1 MRKGRILREKRDS
14 NQSSSYVELDEWKIR
29 ISGRKT
35 VNWSAYGKRTG
46 KKNIL
51 REKLS
56 GKVYLED
63 ISVCTKPLLKVCV
76 ANQNIRKINLTI
88 WFFFSYIFFSRF
100 SCGEDQLKMCFKM
113 LFFCELLFS
122 RFFLPKTN
130 ENSKN
135 LPCLFT
141 RQVFAYNQPSSTAFS
156 SQTKLEENNIHVD
169 R

>member
-1 MRKGRILREKRDS
+1 MRKGGILREKRDS

-113 LFFCELLFS
+113 FFFASYYSPVFSFQKQMKTLKIFLVFSQGRFLRTINHLL
-122 RFFLPKTN
+122 LPFH
-130 ENSKN
+130 
-135 LPCLFT
+135 L
-141 RQVFAYNQPSSTAFS
+141 RQN
-156 SQTKLEENNIHVD
+156 
-169 R
+169 